1 MESNQCT
8 MYTWQMSASPS
19 FTLTFSLLILP
30 VLLFFFFFFNFY
42 FIYFFFSSCS
52 SMLSPPG
59 KSLLIFQQT
68 ALRSPHFITHL
79 LTQIKHF
86 SDPKV
91 LGWPKGSFVRKTQTK
106 LLVNPILSSS
116 ITVHS
121 TFFIN
126 NNSLPI
132 SFSIF
137 RIRHTFYLFNGKAF
151 CFKYSSLYI
160 PIPNSQPIPP
170 PTFPL
175 IYLF

>member
-1 MESNQCT
+1 MKSSRCT
-8 MYTWQMSASPS
+8 VYTWQMSASPS

-30 VLLFFFFFFNFY
+30 VLL
-42 FIYFFFSSCS
+42 CS
-52 SMLSPPG
+52 V
-59 KSLLIFQQT
+59 LLENPCLFFQQT

-79 LTQIKHF
+79 FTQVKHF

-132 SFSIF
+132 PFSIF
-137 RIRHTFYLFNGKAF
+137 RIRHMFYLFNGKAF
-151 CFKYSSLYI
+151 YFKYSSLYI
-160 PIPNSQPIPP
+160 PIPNSRPIPP
-170 PTFPL
+170 PTFPDL
-175 IYLF
+175 PILNPF

>member
-1 MESNQCT
+1 MIMRKDHEEQPMHRVHMADVCESFLH
-8 MYTWQMSASPS
+8 SHI
-19 FTLTFSLLILP
+19 FTP
-30 VLLFFFFFFNFY
+30 NP
-42 FIYFFFSSCS
+42 SCS

-79 LTQIKHF
+79 FTQVKHF

-132 SFSIF
+132 PFSIF
-137 RIRHTFYLFNGKAF
+137 RIRHMFYLFNGKAF
-151 CFKYSSLYI
+151 YFKYSSLYI
-160 PIPNSQPIPP
+160 PIPNSRPIPP
-170 PTFPL
+170 PTFPDL
-175 IYLF
+175 PILNPF